1 MAKIT
6 AHLTILL
13 LVFWV
18 TGGQWLML
26 QSVAWVN
33 MIHDFSKTDSLS
45 QSLCKTFD
53 GHHACPLCRF
63 IQKEKSTQTTDKS
76 IPNPPKN
83 LFLLVPF
90 AVLLI
95 LFLNQPLFNF
105 AQRLLPEPYLLIISP
120 PPETF
125 TCF

>member
-1 MAKIT
+1 MSKIT
-6 AHLTILL
+6 LRITILL

-33 MIHDFSKTDSLS
+33 MIRDFKKTDSLS

-63 IQKEKSTQTTDKS
+63 IQKQKEAEANQTNKAL
-76 IPNPPKN
+76 PKVQKAEMYFVAFAE
-83 LFLLVPF
+83 LPVTLLSMAPAEFVQMIF
-90 AVLLI
+90 DSWSSS
-95 LFLNQPLFNF
+95 PL
-105 AQRLLPEPYLLIISP
+105 SP
-120 PPETF
+120 PPKTV
-125 TCF
+125 